1 LLVCRRRPTLE
12 KTQNLKR
19 LQATKQMSMFA
30 GLAVSHNDDG
40 WHRPAQ
46 WRGA

>member
-46 WRGA
+46 GRVA